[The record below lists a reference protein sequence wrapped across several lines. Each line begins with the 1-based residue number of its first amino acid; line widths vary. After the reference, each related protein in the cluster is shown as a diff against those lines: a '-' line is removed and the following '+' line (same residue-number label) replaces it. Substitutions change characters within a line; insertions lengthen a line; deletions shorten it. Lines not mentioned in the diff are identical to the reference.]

1 MAFELLLGEKEIPA
15 GCPVRVRTAARGV
28 IFLNNQILLNKNSKG
43 EYLFPGGGLK
53 SGETIVEGLRR
64 EIAEETGYTHIHIM
78 NLAGIAVQQSQDFF
92 DESSYFRM
100 DSWYYY
106 VELKDMTNE
115 RRCLDGFEK
124 SRKVTPVFLPLED
137 AIEKNEAKLQERPDI
152 DNRRLLRD
160 TLVLKKVLRLRSRI
174 TRVYFVRHAQSDYNW
189 EDNRTRPLT
198 EEGRA
203 DRQIVK
209 DLLRYVDID
218 FVISS
223 PYVRSVDTIREY
235 AKERNLDIHTD
246 ERLRER
252 DSAEGGN
259 SREMI
264 RKRWADFSFHE
275 EGGESLAM
283 VQKRN
288 MAAFN
293 EILEQHQGENVLIG
307 THGTALSTI
316 LNFYEPEFQIDN
328 FLRMID
334 YMPYVIRLDFEGPL
348 LLGQKELGFLE
359 KQYIINPKPT
369 IDYYEFRER
378 NFDEKRMFTYVSGY
392 ANSHGLVQTKNALLF
407 ATQKHEGQFRK
418 GKERAPYIV
427 HPLNMACH
435 ALALGITDDVIVAT
449 ILLHDVCEDCGMK
462 PEELPVDETVQRAV
476 RYITFEIRD
485 GETKAQAK
493 ARYFHNIKKNRE
505 ASIAKIIDRCNNIS
519 SMVHGFSKKRMKAY
533 IEETRTYILPLLRV
547 VKSMY
552 PEYDNQMFLLKYHI
566 CSVMGAIEG
575 MEALEQGRE
584 EKR

>member
-1 MAFELLLGEKEIPA
+1 MAFELLLGEKGIP
-15 GCPVRVRTAARGV
+15 GDCPVRVRTAARGV
-28 IFLNNQILLNKNSKG
+28 IFLNNRILLNKNDKG
-43 EYLFPGGGLK
+43 EYLFPGGGVNP
-53 SGETIVEGLRR
+53 GETIIEGLRR
-64 EIAEETGYTHIHIM
+64 EIAQETGYIHVHIM
-78 NLAGIAVQQSQDFF
+78 NLAGIVVQQFQDFF
-92 DESSYFRM
+92 DERSYFRM

-106 VELKDMTNE
+106 VELRDMVKE
-115 RRCLDGFEK
+115 GWHLDGVERK
-124 SRKVTPVFLPLED
+124 RKVEPVFLSLEE

-160 TLVLKKVLRLRSRI
+160 TLVLKKLLRLRSRI

-198 EEGRA
+198 EEGRK
-203 DRQIVK
+203 DSQIVK

-218 FVISS
+218 YVISS
-223 PYVRSVDTIREY
+223 PYIRSVDTIREY
-235 AKERNLDIHTD
+235 ARERNLDIHTD

-252 DSAEGGN
+252 DAAQGGN
-259 SREMI
+259 TRELI
-264 RKRWADFSFHE
+264 RKRWENFSFHE

-283 VQKRN
+283 VQQRN

-293 EILEQHQGENVLIG
+293 EILEQHPGENILIG

-316 LNFYEPEFQIDN
+316 LNFYEPEFQYDSFFRI
-328 FLRMID
+328 ID

-359 KQYIINPKPT
+359 KQYVINPKPT
-369 IDYYEFRER
+369 IDYPEFRER

-392 ANSHGLVQTKNALLF
+392 ANAHGLVQTKNALLF

-418 GKERAPYIV
+418 GKEKLHYIV

-435 ALALGITDDVIVAT
+435 ALALGITDDAIIAT

-462 PEELPVDETVQRAV
+462 PEELPVDETVQKAV
-476 RYITFEIRD
+476 RYITFDIRE

-493 ARYFHNIKKNRE
+493 ARYFQDIKNNRE
-505 ASIAKIIDRCNNIS
+505 ASIAKIIDRCNNVS
-519 SMVHGFSKKRMKAY
+519 SMVYGFSKKRMKEY
-533 IEETRTYILPLLRV
+533 IEETRTYVLPLLRI
-547 VKSMY
+547 VKSMC

-566 CSVMGAIEG
+566 CSVLGAIEG
-575 MEALEQGRE
+575 MELLEQGKADRQ
-584 EKR
+584 